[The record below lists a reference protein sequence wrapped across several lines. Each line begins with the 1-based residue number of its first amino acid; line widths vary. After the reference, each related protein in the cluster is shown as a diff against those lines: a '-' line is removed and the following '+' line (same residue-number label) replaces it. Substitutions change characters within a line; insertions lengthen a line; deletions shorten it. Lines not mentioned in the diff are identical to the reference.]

1 MNITY
6 QVELGVIFTSW
17 IVSTDRGKMAA
28 RQVQKEKNDC
38 QEHSDRKLD
47 TKI

>member
-1 MNITY
+1 MNTTY

-17 IVSTDRGKMAA
+17 MVSIDRGKMAA
-28 RQVQKEKNDC
+28 RQAQKQKNDC